1 MAQMT
6 PKHIL
11 DELREERRRARWSA
25 FWTPFITL
33 ASIVVSVGMLMF
45 FARTCRE
52 RFPQFTP
59 PNERIPARGRSPSLG
74 PVESSRQESGEKKPV
89 TQDGRRHPGEDQGNK
104 PGD

>member
-1 MAQMT
+1 MAQLT
-6 PKHIL
+6 PKHSL
-11 DELREERRRARWSA
+11 EELLEERRRARWSA

-52 RFPQFTP
+52 RLPQFIP

-74 PVESSRQESGEKKPV
+74 PSESSRPESAEKKPV
-89 TQDGRRHPGEDQGNK
+89 TQDGQRRQGEDQGKNQ
-104 PGD
+104 GN